1 MLENQIGEYVNN
13 NSRKAKSRYLQ
24 NIVKDRVIRL
34 FKLPPG
40 AVRTSNTGVNG
51 EDLKLLS
58 LTAKKVFPYSTE
70 CSNTEQY
77 KGIYKKFKQAK
88 KHNHREPLLCVKK
101 NREPALAIITLDHFF
116 ELIERDD

>member
-1 MLENQIGEYVNN
+1 MHN

-24 NIVKDRVIRL
+24 NIVKDKIIKL

-40 AVRTSNTGVNG
+40 SIRTSNTGENG
-51 EDLKLLS
+51 EDIKLLT
-58 LTAKKVFPYSTE
+58 LTSKKVFAYSTE
-70 CSNTEQY
+70 CKNSEMH
-77 KGIYKKFKQAK
+77 KGLYRHFKQAK
-88 KHNHREPLLCVKK
+88 KHNHRTPLLCVKK

>member
-1 MLENQIGEYVNN
+1 MHN

-24 NIVKDRVIRL
+24 NIVKERIIKL

-40 AVRTSNTGVNG
+40 SIRTSNTGEGG
-51 EDLKLLS
+51 EDIKLLT
-58 LTAKKVFPYSTE
+58 LTSKKVFAYSTE
-70 CSNTEQY
+70 CKNSEQHKGLY
-77 KGIYKKFKQAK
+77 KHFKQAK
-88 KHNHREPLLCVKK
+88 KHNHREPLLVCKK

>member
-1 MLENQIGEYVNN
+1 MQQ

-24 NIVKDRVIRL
+24 NIVKEKIIKL

-40 AVRTSNTGVNG
+40 SIRTSNTGENG
-51 EDLKLLS
+51 EDIKLLS
-58 LTAKKVFPYSTE
+58 LTSKKVFNYSTV
-70 CSNTEQY
+70 CKNSQMHKGLY
-77 KGIYKKFKQAK
+77 KHFKQAK

-116 ELIERDD
+116 QLIERDD

>member
-1 MLENQIGEYVNN
+1 MDQSVKN

-24 NIVKDRVIRL
+24 NIVKDKVIKL
-34 FKLPPG
+34 FKLGPG
-40 AVRTSNTGVNG
+40 AVRTSNTGEGG

-70 CSNTEQY
+70 CKNSEQHKGLY
-77 KGIYKKFKQAK
+77 KHFKQAK
-88 KHNHREPLLCVKK
+88 RHNHREPLLVVKK
-101 NREPALAIITLDHFF
+101 NREPALAIITIDHFF

>member
-1 MLENQIGEYVNN
+1 MHN

-24 NIVKDRVIRL
+24 NIVKDKVIKL
-34 FKLPPG
+34 FKLSSG
-40 AVRTSNTGVNG
+40 AIRTSTTGEGG

-70 CSNTEQY
+70 CKNSEMHIGLY
-77 KGIYKKFKQAK
+77 KNFRQAK
-88 KHNHREPLLCVKK
+88 KHNHREPLLVVKK
-101 NREPALAIITLDHFF
+101 NREPALAIVTLDHFF

>member
-1 MLENQIGEYVNN
+1 MNN

-24 NIVKDRVIRL
+24 NIVKDKVVQL
-34 FKLPPG
+34 FKLSPG
-40 AVRTSNTGVNG
+40 DIRTSNTGENG

-70 CSNTEQY
+70 CKNSEMH
-77 KGIYKKFKQAK
+77 KGLYRHFKQAN
-88 KHNHREPLLCVKK
+88 KHNHREPLLVVKK
-101 NREPALAIITLDHFF
+101 NREPALAIVSLDHFF

>member
-1 MLENQIGEYVNN
+1 MNN

-24 NIVKDRVIRL
+24 NIVKDKVIKL
-34 FKLPPG
+34 FNLDPG
-40 AVRTSNTGVNG
+40 AVRTSNTGEGG

-70 CSNTEQY
+70 CKNSEQHKGLY
-77 KGIYKKFKQAK
+77 KHFKQAK
-88 KHNHREPLLCVKK
+88 RHNHREPLLVCKK
-101 NREPALAIITLDHFF
+101 NREPALAVITLDHFF

>member
-1 MLENQIGEYVNN
+1 MKDKVIKLFNLE
-13 NSRKAKSRYLQ
+13 
-24 NIVKDRVIRL
+24 
-34 FKLPPG
+34 PG
-40 AVRTSNTGVNG
+40 AVRTSNTGEGG

-70 CSNTEQY
+70 CKNSEQHKGLY
-77 KGIYKKFKQAK
+77 KHFKQAK

>member
-1 MLENQIGEYVNN
+1 MNN

-24 NIVKDRVIRL
+24 NIVKDKVIKL

-40 AVRTSNTGVNG
+40 SIRTSNTGEGG
-51 EDLKLLS
+51 EDIKLLT
-58 LTAKKVFPYSTE
+58 LTSKKVFNYSTE
-70 CSNTEQY
+70 CKNTEMHKGLY
-77 KGIYKKFKQAK
+77 KHFKQAK